1 MKKGFLA
8 KIGQYADRIETA
20 VASIAF
26 AFMCL
31 FVLVTIVFRYVLRQ
45 PISWTEEA
53 SRYLMITGIFVA
65 MPVAVRSHVHL
76 GVDLFINL
84 LPKGGKRFAEF
95 FSDAITLLAYFA
107 IDYACYLFVIKALA
121 GSQTSPAMHIPMVIM
136 YIIIMVGFV
145 LATVAQ
151 LANMVEEYV
160 HHTTETEE
168 AEK

>member
-95 FSDAITLLAYFA
+95 FSDAIT
-107 IDYACYLFVIKALA
+107 
-121 GSQTSPAMHIPMVIM
+121 
-136 YIIIMVGFV
+136 IISI
-145 LATVAQ
+145 
-151 LANMVEEYV
+151 
-160 HHTTETEE
+160 HCD
-168 AEK
+168 

>member
-65 MPVAVRSHVHL
+65 MPV
-76 GVDLFINL
+76 VDLFINL

-95 FSDAITLLAYFA
+95 FSDAITLLAYIA
-107 IDYACYLFVIKALA
+107 IDYACYLFVVKALA

>member
-1 MKKGFLA
+1 MLSTQWPRLNEPLVLQPCCSRVSVRENVRKINEKRILA

-84 LPKGGKRFAEF
+84 LPKGGKRFAGF
-95 FSDAITLLAYFA
+95 FS
-107 IDYACYLFVIKALA
+107 
-121 GSQTSPAMHIPMVIM
+121 
-136 YIIIMVGFV
+136 
-145 LATVAQ
+145 
-151 LANMVEEYV
+151 
-160 HHTTETEE
+160 
-168 AEK
+168 

>member
-1 MKKGFLA
+1 M
-8 KIGQYADRIETA
+8 
-20 VASIAF
+20 
-26 AFMCL
+26 
-31 FVLVTIVFRYVLRQ
+31 
-45 PISWTEEA
+45 
-53 SRYLMITGIFVA
+53 
-65 MPVAVRSHVHL
+65 
-76 GVDLFINL
+76 

-95 FSDAITLLAYFA
+95 FSDAITLLAYIA

>member
-1 MKKGFLA
+1 MIKEGYTERFSLATVASAGFLGIIIPPSIPMVIYSMA
-8 KIGQYADRIETA
+8 LGISVTDVFLGGVIPCIMLACGKMCIRDR
-20 VASIAF
+20 
-26 AFMCL
+26 
-31 FVLVTIVFRYVLRQ
+31 
-45 PISWTEEA
+45 
-53 SRYLMITGIFVA
+53 
-65 MPVAVRSHVHL
+65 
-76 GVDLFINL
+76 
-84 LPKGGKRFAEF
+84 
-95 FSDAITLLAYFA
+95 LAYIA